1 MKIFTEFPELTGK
14 KDLGEPEIKICIN
27 YKTMCAESF
36 LNGKLDPMFWHL
48 AGGTS
53 S

>member
-1 MKIFTEFPELTGK
+1 MKLFSEFPELTGK

-27 YKTMCAESF
+27 HKTMCAESF
-36 LNGKLDPMFWHL
+36 SNYKFDPIFWHL
-48 AGGTS
+48 AQGTS